1 MIHRSVKWRDRSLAT
16 RPPRVVHLAAAGV
29 ALIAVCYGLARFA
42 YGLFLPAFRDEFA
55 FAPATAGAIAS
66 GSYLAYCV
74 GIVAAGVL
82 SPRHGARAIAVAAGG
97 LATAGT
103 AAIAAAPVTWVL
115 VVGVLV
121 AGASTGVA
129 SPPLAQAVVATVRAD
144 RRSRVQT
151 VINAG
156 TGVGVAV
163 AGPVALIAQQH
174 WRAAWCT
181 FAVMCALVTVWVAR
195 TVPSPPVEPAAG
207 DTGERARQDG
217 PGVARLLPSPL
228 LPDGSG
234 ALLSAAAG
242 FGLASAAVWTFGRQ
256 VMADAGASQNTA
268 VIGWIVLGAFG
279 VVGAGAADLAR
290 RIGPGAAWV
299 LLMLGLAVATMAL
312 PLLGPGVAAWS
323 ALAVFGACYI
333 GLTGVALLWGTAV
346 YATDPA
352 AGVGLAFLALALGQA
367 LGSFA
372 LGAVIEAWGST
383 WAFAVA
389 AGVALAGAARR
400 PPRDVRL
407 TASA

>member
-1 MIHRSVKWRDRSLAT
+1 M
-16 RPPRVVHLAAAGV
+16 HLAAAGV

-55 FAPATAGAIAS
+55 LAPSTAGAIAS

-74 GIVAAGVL
+74 GIAAAGVL
-82 SPRHGARAIAVAAGG
+82 SPRHGARAIAVAAGA

-115 VVGVLV
+115 VAGVLV

-129 SPPLAQAVVATVRAD
+129 SPPLAQAVAATVTAD

-174 WRAAWCT
+174 WRAAW
-181 FAVMCALVTVWVAR
+181 FAFAAICALVTVWVAR
-195 TVPSPPVEPAAG
+195 GVPPAPSVEPPAVGAAR
-207 DTGERARQDG
+207 ERSPRDG
-217 PGVARLLPSPL
+217 PGAARLLPSPL

-234 ALLSAAAG
+234 ALLSAAAA

-256 VMADAGASQNTA
+256 VMADAGASQNSA
-268 VIGWIVLGAFG
+268 VVGWIVLGGFG

-299 LLMLGLAVATMAL
+299 LLMLGLAVGTLAL
-312 PLLGPGVAAWS
+312 PILGPGIAAWS

-367 LGSFA
+367 FGSYA
-372 LGAVIEAWGST
+372 LGAVIEARGST

-389 AGVALAGAARR
+389 AGVALAGAVRR
-400 PPRDVRL
+400 PPRDLRL
-407 TASA
+407 SASG